1 MLNQETVFHSRYLP
15 PELLT
20 EVLHKY
26 ADLEIIGNSVNNRP
40 IYAVRVGSGAKK
52 ILAWSQMHGNESTTT
67 RGLFDFFMHIS
78 EDTNSLRLFSFLLV
92 FQLNPDGAEV
102 YTRQNANGIDLNR
115 DAVEQTQPETKA
127 FMKVL
132 GDFSPDLCVNLHDQR
147 TRFTVGRTQRE
158 AAISFLAPAA
168 DKYRKLTDSRLNSMA
183 LIARIFER
191 FPKSVIQKVGRF
203 DDSFNRHCFGD
214 FLAHKG
220 IPTILIEAGQW
231 GTDYDRVITRRLVYE
246 SLLSITQC
254 YFDLGS
260 QSKENIVSS
269 YNSIPENM
277 EFGFDEGYFNTAE
290 STLTGIRYNEH
301 LENGSV
307 HYIPEEYQLINEED
321 KKWVY
326 FRYLVNASSSPHF

>member
-1 MLNQETVFHSRYLP
+1 MWNQETVFPSRYLS

-20 EVLHKY
+20 EVLQKY
-26 ADLEIIGNSVNNRP
+26 TALEIIGKSVQNRP
-40 IYAVRVGSGAKK
+40 IYAVRVGRGAKK

-67 RGLFDFFMHIS
+67 RGLFDFFMRMREEKS
-78 EDTNSLRLFSFLLV
+78 SLRQYSFLLL
-92 FQLNPDGAEV
+92 FQLNPDGSEV

-127 FMKVL
+127 FMKAL
-132 GDFSPDLCVNLHDQR
+132 RDFSPDLCVNLHDQR
-147 TRFTVGRTQRE
+147 TRFTVGHTQRE

-168 DKYRKLTDSRLNSMA
+168 NKYRKLTDSRVKSMTI
-183 LIARIFER
+183 IARIFER
-191 FPKSVIQKVGRF
+191 FPQSVRQRVGRF
-203 DDSFNRHCFGD
+203 DDSFNRNCYGD

-246 SLLSITQC
+246 SLLGITQC
-254 YFDLGS
+254 YFDLDS
-260 QSKENIVSS
+260 QPKKSLVSS
-269 YNSIPENM
+269 YNSIPENT

-290 STLTGIRYNEH
+290 SNLTGVRYKEH

-307 HYIPEEYQLINEED
+307 HYVPDEYQLINEED
-321 KKWVY
+321 RKWSY
-326 FRYLVNASSSPHF
+326 FRYLVTASS